1 MFFDEET
8 DLQVALLLDRLNL
21 IRYSSPCS
29 SVKSVSLPDQDSYDS
44 VRKEFFYEIF
54 QWDSSWAFDDLYREF
69 PPSVIDNIPMNPLKL
84 VYSSY
89 QEYQKI
95 FLSPILSEFWYT
107 LRDDIAEDAKKK
119 KKPITITAKIRELSY
134 EYISVSNKSND
145 STRKLTQFKA
155 VATVPRKIN
164 KFNKKLYEKYPS
176 RGDFVIIKYST
187 NLTEDFG
194 YIEEVSRDGNQWSD
208 FTILTYVITT
218 KFCSQTELSGS
229 IDLVTVDWILSY
241 LTNVDSL
248 ENISK
253 SPLIKTILKPDVDSF
268 RIMPRLDTLPIVTKD
283 TLNSKQLEI
292 MSRVVTTVETRTPGI
307 CLIQGPPGTGK
318 STVIKNII
326 ASVLSRPRTQRVLV
340 CAPSNKAID
349 ELVRRLLAI
358 QPLMKDQGIPW
369 DIVRVG
375 REDKIH
381 KSVKCVSL
389 LNLRKSQFSSLTREQ
404 IAEEHILTQANI
416 IACTLT
422 SCYTSYRMKAVFG
435 TKDEKIPFCIIDEA
449 SQATEILTL
458 VPLMFSINR
467 LILVGDP
474 QQLPPTIL
482 SQKAKEYGYD
492 LSLFARAQKI
502 FESESENP
510 IMMLDTQYRMVNAI
524 AEWPNRY
531 FYRGAIKN
539 AASVAPLNFCNYKV
553 LNHSYIQDS
562 EGHSN
567 PDEATL
573 VAEIVKALI
582 EKSKLTTTDKEI
594 SIGVI
599 TPYKRQCMLIND
611 LLNPSEVKKLLKKD
625 EDGEKSDKENEDGD
639 KENTDTDEKVSNA
652 DDDNKEKKDEIQEET
667 KDKPKQ
673 KKIEVNTVD
682 SFQGS
687 ECDVIVMSC
696 VRSEGIGFVKDPH
709 RLCVSVTRAK
719 HSLILCGN
727 FNTFRINETWE
738 NLLNDAQSRGVYF
751 DISKDEIQAITR
763 HIVVNRNNSFFF

>member
-1 MFFDEET
+1 MFKNEDER
-8 DLQVALLLDRLNL
+8 LQFILSL
-21 IRYSSPCS
+21 IRLDFKNHSSKS
-29 SVKSVSLPDQDSYDS
+29 SNLKSISSLFNQDSYDS
-44 VRKEFFYEIF
+44 VRKEFFYHIF
-54 QWDSSWAFDDLYREF
+54 QWDSSWAFDNSYKDV
-69 PPSVIDNIPMNPLKL
+69 PPSVIDNIPMNPVKL
-84 VYSSY
+84 VYSSF

-95 FLSPILSEFWYT
+95 FLPPILSEFWYT

-119 KKPITITAKIRELSY
+119 KKPSTITAPIRESSY
-134 EYISVSNKSND
+134 EFISVSNKSDD
-145 STRKLTQFKA
+145 STRRLTRFK
-155 VATVPRKIN
+155 VTATVPRNLNNN
-164 KFNKKLYEKYPS
+164 KLENKYPS
-176 RGDFVIIKYST
+176 RGDFVIIKYT
-187 NLTEDFG
+187 TKKTEDFG
-194 YIEEVSRDGNQWSD
+194 YIEEVSRDGNRWSES
-208 FTILTYVITT
+208 TTLTYVILT
-218 KFCSQTELSGS
+218 KLCSQSELSGS
-229 IDLVTVDWILSY
+229 VTLVTVDWILSY
-241 LTNVDSL
+241 LTHIDSL
-248 ENISK
+248 ENISQ
-253 SPLIKTILKPDVDSF
+253 SPLIKSILKPDIDFF
-268 RIMPRLDTLPIVTKD
+268 RLMPCLTILPTVTKD

-292 MSRVVTTVETRTPGI
+292 MSRVVTTVESRTPGI

-326 ASVLSRPRTQRVLV
+326 ASVLSRKLTPRVLV

-349 ELVRRLLAI
+349 ELVQRLLVI
-358 QPLMKDQGIPW
+358 QPLMEEQGIPW

-381 KSVKCVSL
+381 KSVKSVSL
-389 LNLRKSQFSSLTREQ
+389 LNLRKSRFGSPTREQ
-404 IAEEHILTQANI
+404 TAEEHILTNANI
-416 IACTLT
+416 IACTLS

-435 TKDEKIPFCIIDEA
+435 TNRLNIPFCIIDEA

-458 VPLMFSINR
+458 VPLMFSVNR

-474 QQLPPTIL
+474 QQLTPTVL

-492 LSLFARAQKI
+492 QSLFARAQKI

-510 IMMLDTQYRMVNAI
+510 IVMLDTQYRMVNAI

-553 LNHSYIQDS
+553 LNHSYSQDS

-582 EKSKLTTTDKEI
+582 EKNKSITSDKEI

-611 LLNPSEVKKLLKKD
+611 LLNPPQVKKLLKKD
-625 EDGEKSDKENEDGD
+625 AGDDNPDKENDDGG

-652 DDDNKEKKDEIQEET
+652 EDSNKEKKDESQGEKNDT
-667 KDKPKQ
+667 SKR

-719 HSLILCGN
+719 HSLIMCGN

-738 NLLNDAQSRGVYF
+738 NLLNDAQSRGVYV
-751 DISKDEIQAITR
+751 DISKDGIQAITN

>member
-29 SVKSVSLPDQDSYDS
+29 SVKSVRSLPDQDSYDS

-381 KSVKCVSL
+381 K
-389 LNLRKSQFSSLTREQ
+389 
-404 IAEEHILTQANI
+404 
-416 IACTLT
+416 
-422 SCYTSYRMKAVFG
+422 

-582 EKSKLTTTDKEI
+582 EKK
-594 SIGVI
+594 
-599 TPYKRQCMLIND
+599 
-611 LLNPSEVKKLLKKD
+611 
-625 EDGEKSDKENEDGD
+625 
-639 KENTDTDEKVSNA
+639 NTDTDEKVSNA